1 MWKSGACEAWLA
13 AADEE
18 TRRVSCTVNGVM
30 LGQLAQAIGHK
41 DQTCVEFFREG
52 KLSMTVRQHH
62 TSCEHSYLVRRT
74 AVWKTRKLWLRS
86 ACGMCRARHDSG
98 KLALCLYAD
107 CACMIYCMTVTGS
120 ERRLRS
126 EQCGPH
132 FNSDRKRACGSP
144 VLEHSAG

>member
-52 KLSMTVRQHH
+52 KLSMIVRQHH
-62 TSCEHSYLVRRT
+62 ISCDHAYLVRRT

-98 KLALCLYAD
+98 KLALCLYAGLCEHDLLYD
-107 CACMIYCMTVTGS
+107 CD
-120 ERRLRS
+120 RL
-126 EQCGPH
+126 
-132 FNSDRKRACGSP
+132 
-144 VLEHSAG
+144 